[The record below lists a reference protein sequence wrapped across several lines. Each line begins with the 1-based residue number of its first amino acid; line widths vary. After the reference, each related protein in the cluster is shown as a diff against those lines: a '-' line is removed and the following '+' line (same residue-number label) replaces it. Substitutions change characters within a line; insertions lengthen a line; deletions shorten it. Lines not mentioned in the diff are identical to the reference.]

1 MKPLPSEDMQHVL
14 AHTRSLWECV
24 RGKRIFLSGGT
35 GFFGA
40 WILESLLYCNRKLRL
55 GLSATILTRDPNALL
70 KRMPQ
75 LASEPSIELLQG
87 DVRSFAFPNQDFDYV
102 LHAAAPT
109 TQHASIGSRGLMQT
123 LVHGTERMI
132 ELAKARNAKSF
143 LNVSSGAVYGRQPEN
158 LSHIPETYLGGPDWL
173 DANAVYGECKRISEQ
188 MCALFAKESTTCI
201 GIARCFTF
209 VGPHLPLDQHFAIGN
224 FIADALAGRNIVLR
238 GDGSPTR
245 SYLYMADLAIW
256 LWTMLLFEENPT
268 TSPLVLNVGSGE
280 AISIRDLAQEVIDQ
294 LSPSLKVEF
303 ANNTVAGE
311 QRPQYVPDVRKAES
325 ELGLRQT
332 VGLRDAIRRTAEWY
346 R

>member
-1 MKPLPSEDMQHVL
+1 M
-14 AHTRSLWECV
+14 HTGSLWERV

-35 GFFGA
+35 GFFGV
-40 WILESLLYCNRKLRL
+40 WLLESLVYCNRKLRL
-55 GLSATILTRDPNALL
+55 GVSATILTRDPNALL
-70 KRMPQ
+70 KRMPE
-75 LASEPSIELLQG
+75 LASEPWIDLLQG
-87 DVRSFAFPNQDFDYV
+87 DVRSFAFPNQDFEYV

-123 LVHGTERMI
+123 LVHGTERMV
-132 ELAKARNAKSF
+132 ELAQARNAKSF

-158 LSHIPETYLGGPDWL
+158 LTHIPETYLGGPDWL
-173 DANAVYGECKRISEQ
+173 DANAVYGEGKRVSEQ
-188 MCALFAKESTTCI
+188 MGSLLAKESRTRVA
-201 GIARCFTF
+201 IARCFTF
-209 VGPHLPLDQHFAIGN
+209 IGPHLPLDQHFAIGN

-256 LWTMLLFEENPT
+256 LWTMLLSEQNPST
-268 TSPLVLNVGSGE
+268 NLVVLNVGSGE
-280 AISIRDLAQEVIDQ
+280 AISIRDLAQEVIDE

-303 ANNTVAGE
+303 ANNAVAGE

-325 ELGLRQT
+325 ELGLRPT
-332 VGLRDAIRRTAEWY
+332 VCLRDAIRRTAEWY

>member
-1 MKPLPSEDMQHVL
+1 MKPLPSEDLEHILV
-14 AHTRSLWECV
+14 HTRSLWERV
-24 RGKRIFLSGGT
+24 RGKSIFVSGGT
-35 GFFGA
+35 GFFGV
-40 WILESLLYCNRKLRL
+40 WLLESLVYCNRKLRL
-55 GLSATILTRDPNALL
+55 GLSATILTRDREALL
-70 KRMPQ
+70 KRMPE

-123 LVHGTERMI
+123 LVHGTERMV
-132 ELAKARNAKSF
+132 ELAQARNARSF

-173 DANAVYGECKRISEQ
+173 DPNAVYGEGKRISEQ
-188 MCALFAKESTTCI
+188 MCSLLAKESTRRVA
-201 GIARCFTF
+201 IARCFTF
-209 VGPHLPLDQHFAIGN
+209 IGPHLPLDQHFAIGN

-238 GDGSPTR
+238 GDGTPTR

-256 LWTMLLFEENPT
+256 LWTMLLFEDKPT

-280 AISIRDLAQEVIDQ
+280 TISIRDLAQEVIDE
-294 LSPSLKVEF
+294 LGPTLKVEF
-303 ANNTVAGE
+303 ANNATAGE
-311 QRPQYVPDVRKAES
+311 QRLQYVPDVSRAQS
-325 ELGLRQT
+325 ELGLGPI
-332 VGLRDAIRRTAEWY
+332 VGLRDAIRRTGEWY